1 MRPVIALLLRLY
13 PARWQA
19 RYGDEFAALL
29 AERPLGP
36 FDVADVLLGAIDARL
51 HLRKL
56 GFWPEHRRGFAMSL
70 RIGGFA
76 AAIGGA
82 LWLTGLAWSSA
93 DPTDQDLGSLVFLVG
108 VLALLVGLTG
118 LSAFQARRHPLLTW
132 AAFTLPALGGAV
144 TTIGVFLMATRT
156 EDRPVIGGLSG
167 WDFFILGSLAT
178 VAGSILFAI
187 ATYRT
192 RALPRSG
199 ALLLGIVS
207 MVALVSFAG
216 SFVLGEWLQ
225 ALFIAGFLAFPLGWV
240 VLGVQAIRLD
250 RPAMAIGSA

>member
-1 MRPVIALLLRLY
+1 MIALLLRLY
-13 PARWQA
+13 PARWRT

-29 AERPLGP
+29 GERPLGP
-36 FDVADVLLGAIDARL
+36 FDVADVLLGALDA
-51 HLRKL
+51 HLRLRGL
-56 GFWPEHRRGFAMSL
+56 GSHSEHRRGFPMSL
-70 RIGGFA
+70 RIGGIA
-76 AAIGGA
+76 AALGGA
-82 LWLTGLAWSSA
+82 LWLIGLAWSSA
-93 DPTDQDLGSLVFLVG
+93 DPADQDPGAMVFLVG

-118 LSAFQARRHPLLTW
+118 LSAFQARRHPALTW
-132 AAFTLPALGGAV
+132 AAFALPALGSAMA
-144 TTIGVFLMATRT
+144 TIGVGLMATQT
-156 EDRPVIGGLSG
+156 DDGPVVGGLSG

-207 MVALVSFAG
+207 TVALVSFAG

-225 ALFIAGFLAFPLGWV
+225 ALFIGGFLAFPLGWV
-240 VLGVQAIRLD
+240 VLGLQAIRLD
-250 RPAMAIGSA
+250 RPAMATGAA